1 MGKCHDS
8 AKIFAML
15 GWREDGASI
24 FRRATFEAID
34 KPDRLVKK
42 KKKKVIV
49 LYENAMGVS
58 IGEKKKRKKK
68 KKSVEFI
75 SSCSNATFA
84 VWSSWSCFREKS
96 LTNRRIIFLV

>member
-75 SSCSNATFA
+75 SSCSNAAFA
-84 VWSSWSCFREKS
+84 V
-96 LTNRRIIFLV
+96 

>member
-42 KKKKVIV
+42 KKKK
-49 LYENAMGVS
+49 
-58 IGEKKKRKKK
+58 
-68 KKSVEFI
+68 
-75 SSCSNATFA
+75 SNSF
-84 VWSSWSCFREKS
+84 VRECNGCFHW
-96 LTNRRIIFLV
+96 